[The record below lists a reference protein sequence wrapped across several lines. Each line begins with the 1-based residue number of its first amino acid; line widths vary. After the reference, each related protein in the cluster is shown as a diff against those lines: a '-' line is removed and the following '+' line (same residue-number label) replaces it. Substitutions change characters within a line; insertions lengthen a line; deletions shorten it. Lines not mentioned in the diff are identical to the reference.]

1 MFLLLP
7 RSSRD
12 SARVSPFL
20 KQTASLGYNSVTKLY
35 SLSGKDCQ
43 HSGDHLARNC
53 VALEALGLRWC
64 PELQSVIDTTQ
75 KSIVTA
81 RCLASFLKRITS
93 GTLVDAECLLHHLR
107 DIYHI
112 DISESDEDLKLRL
125 KCLLL
130 TKSIS
135 LLDGPVLRYKCSLCF
150 EWFPRISQ
158 HCHHVKIG
166 RFRTHP
172 VGKIEIA
179 LKRYFILPLKSGTGA
194 TMALQKS
201 LKVMLAPDFTFPADS
216 NPEPLRGH
224 PLETHHDESP
234 LTQLTIPAYVDN
246 LGWSDQLEKAQE
258 SPLTFLEIKDLASGH
273 RTSKKERCYHAKGS
287 PSLLVEEFLFS
298 LPHFVREYLNGAER
312 RISSAHCSVRR
323 FVTVG

>member
-1 MFLLLP
+1 VLTEKQLISLLLP

-20 KQTASLGYNSVTKLY
+20 KHTASLGYNSVTKLY
-35 SLSGKDCQ
+35 SQSGKDCQ
-43 HSGDHLARNC
+43 HSRDHLARSC
-53 VALEALGLRWC
+53 VALDALGLRWC
-64 PELQSVIDTTQ
+64 SELQSVVDTTQ

-81 RCLASFLKRITS
+81 RCLPAFLERITN
-93 GTLVDAECLLHHLR
+93 GTLVDAKCLLRHLC
-107 DIYHI
+107 DVYHI
-112 DISESDEDLKLRL
+112 DISETDEDLKSRL
-125 KCLLL
+125 KPLLL

-135 LLDGPVLRYKCSLCF
+135 FLDGPVLRYKCSLCF
-150 EWFPRISQ
+150 EWFPRIAQ
-158 HCHHVKIG
+158 HRHHVKI
-166 RFRTHP
+166 
-172 VGKIEIA
+172 ESA

-201 LKVMLAPDFTFPADS
+201 LKVMLVPEFTFPADS
-216 NPEPLRGH
+216 DPE
-224 PLETHHDESP
+224 PLETHRDDPP

-273 RTSKKERCYHAKGS
+273 RTSKKERRCHAKGS
-287 PSLLVEEFLFS
+287 SSLLVEEFLFS
-298 LPHFVREYLNGAER
+298 LPHFVREYLNGAEL
-312 RISSAHCSVRR
+312 RISSAHFSVRG